1 MGDVVSA
8 LREALGDRAVLEGET
23 GGGAPD
29 WLGGA
34 RRTPALAVLRPAST
48 EEVSTALR
56 ICHAHRQ
63 PVVPQGGLTGLVHG
77 ADTNERTLALS
88 LERMHAIEAVDPVN
102 RTMTVQAG
110 VPLQRVQEAADEH
123 DLLFPLDLGARGSAT
138 IGGNIATN
146 AGGNRVIRYGMMREN
161 VLGLEAVLADG
172 TVVSS
177 LHPMLKNNTGYDL
190 KQLFVGSEGTLGVV
204 TRAVLRLRQK
214 PRSENAAFVA
224 VPDFDRVTALLARV
238 DAELGGMLS
247 AFEVLWDDFY
257 RLITTPPAENRPP
270 FATRSA
276 FYVLIEALGGDE
288 AADAERFQ
296 TVLAR
301 ALEDG
306 LVVDAAVATSAAD
319 RARLWAMRDD
329 VGQVRRHAPV
339 QTFDVSLPIPAVPV
353 YVEEVNAR
361 LGERFGEVVNFVFGH
376 LGDGNIHLIVGPGD
390 REPETRQ
397 AVEAIVYG
405 ALAPR
410 GGSVSAEHGIGLEKK
425 PWLAVSRSEAEQAVM
440 RAVKQALDPERILN
454 PGKIL

>member
-1 MGDVVSA
+1 MADVVDA
-8 LREALGDRAVLEGET
+8 LREALGARAVLEEDT

-29 WLGGA
+29 WLGGSGH
-34 RRTPALAVLRPAST
+34 TPALAVLRPAST

-56 ICHAHRQ
+56 ICHAHGQ
-63 PVVPQGGLTGLVHG
+63 PVVPQGGRTGLVHG

-88 LERMHAIEAVDPVN
+88 LARMQAIEAIDPVN

-110 VPLQRVQEAADEH
+110 VPLQRVQEAADDQE
-123 DLLFPLDLGARGSAT
+123 LLFPLDLGARGSAT

-146 AGGNRVIRYGMMREN
+146 AGGNRVIRYGMMRDN

-177 LHPMLKNNTGYDL
+177 MHPMLKNNTGYDL

-214 PRSENAAFVA
+214 PRSEHVAFVA

-270 FATRSA
+270 LPTRSP

-288 AADAERFQ
+288 AADTERFQ
-296 TVLAR
+296 SVLAR

-319 RARLWAMRDD
+319 RARLWALRDD

-339 QTFDVSLPIPAVPV
+339 QTFDVSLPIPAVPG

-361 LGERFGEVVNFVFGH
+361 LGERFGDFVNFVFGH

-390 REPETRQ
+390 RDPATRH
-397 AVEAIVYG
+397 AVEEIVYG

-425 PWLAVSRSEAEQAVM
+425 PWLAVSRSEAERAVM
-440 RAVKQALDPERILN
+440 RALKQALDPDGILN